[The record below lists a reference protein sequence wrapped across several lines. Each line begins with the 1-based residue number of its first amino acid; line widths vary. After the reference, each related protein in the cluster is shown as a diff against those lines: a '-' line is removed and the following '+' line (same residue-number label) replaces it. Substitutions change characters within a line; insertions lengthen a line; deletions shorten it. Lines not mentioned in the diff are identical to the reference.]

1 MMKNIKYY
9 LENETGMDFYGLFSL
24 LVFFLFF
31 SGLLLY
37 VYRMKKADTD
47 DLKQIPLNDGET
59 EYSRIKK
66 QDHE

>member
-31 SGLLLY
+31 SALLVY
-37 VYRMKKADTD
+37 VYRLGKTHTD
-47 DLKQIPLNDGET
+47 AMKQIPLQDGEK
-59 EYSRIKK
+59 EYSPLNP
-66 QDHE
+66 QSHE

>member
-9 LENETGMDFYGLFSL
+9 LENETGMDFFGLFSL

-31 SGLLLY
+31 TGLLVY
-37 VYRMKKADTD
+37 VYRMKKSETD

-59 EYSRIKK
+59 DYSHTKK
-66 QDHE
+66 NSHE